1 MGHVVPAPTFAIDAH
16 LGRHSRWF
24 RNASDDK
31 QPWPALKL
39 PGESSAGLSPTEAD
53 SGHADKSS
61 PNTFPGMNLIV
72 LLASILTCARVIG
85 VTSLQAFRTAIL
97 EVPNPSNLTLF
108 ASLTPCLTASIMAAP
123 GLARGCVQP
132 RTRLSRSGCLSE
144 RPGLHPQPP
153 GRLRPAKACPC
164 IYGGSMR

>member
-1 MGHVVPAPTFAIDAH
+1 MLTLAGILD
-16 LGRHSRWF
+16 GF
-24 RNASDDK
+24 RNASHDE

-97 EVPNPSNLTLF
+97 EVPNPSNLTLLV
-108 ASLTPCLTASIMAAP
+108 SLTPCLTCFDYGGAKV
-123 GLARGCVQP
+123 C
-132 RTRLSRSGCLSE
+132 TRLC
-144 RPGLHPQPP
+144 
-153 GRLRPAKACPC
+153 PAAD
-164 IYGGSMR
+164 